1 MQLLGSIM
9 LLASLLAGA
18 FHYNEQL
25 ALKEDLAGRRRW
37 FKNWAIRG
45 LGVPLLLWFVFN
57 LGSTPVLPA
66 MFPTGKAGATWFGRM
81 LILSPPAVMIISSYW
96 AALTFG
102 WLLFGF
108 AAQTGQKKQLVAA
121 GLGWA
126 VLMSPLVAVALFVG
140 RLEGLGLAFMP
151 LLVPLLFFASR
162 EVEELPPPTPL
173 YARAIGELK
182 MGRYANAEKRVLEE
196 LEKCQDDFDGW
207 MMLADLYA
215 NHFHDLLDASRTIR
229 DIVGQPQITP
239 SQIAV
244 AYHRL
249 ADWHLKANDPASA
262 RRALEEIGRRL
273 PGSHLAHMAQ
283 LRLKQLPATQEEFAE
298 QSKPRSVR
306 MPALNDTLDQ
316 PAENAEPR
324 LDKEKAALLANE
336 CVAKLKANPNDVPA
350 REKLARLLA
359 EDLGKAGAGLGQL
372 ELLMG
377 MPGQPEE
384 KMAGWLALAAAWQI
398 TYRKDN
404 EAAKGSLRR
413 LLQEYPQT
421 PQAFAAQR
429 RLNLIEMDE
438 RLQKAR
444 EAGKTTKER
453 LRISTEGLD
462 GTEQPESSA

>member
-66 MFPTGKAGATWFGRM
+66 MFPTGKAGATWFARM

-140 RLEGLGLAFMP
+140 R
-151 LLVPLLFFASR
+151 
-162 EVEELPPPTPL
+162 
-173 YARAIGELK
+173 
-182 MGRYANAEKRVLEE
+182 LEE

-273 PGSHLAHMAQ
+273 PGSH
-283 LRLKQLPATQEEFAE
+283 R
-298 QSKPRSVR
+298 
-306 MPALNDTLDQ
+306 
-316 PAENAEPR
+316 
-324 LDKEKAALLANE
+324 
-336 CVAKLKANPNDVPA
+336 
-350 REKLARLLA
+350 
-359 EDLGKAGAGLGQL
+359 
-372 ELLMG
+372 
-377 MPGQPEE
+377 
-384 KMAGWLALAAAWQI
+384 
-398 TYRKDN
+398 
-404 EAAKGSLRR
+404 
-413 LLQEYPQT
+413 
-421 PQAFAAQR
+421 
-429 RLNLIEMDE
+429 
-438 RLQKAR
+438 
-444 EAGKTTKER
+444 
-453 LRISTEGLD
+453 
-462 GTEQPESSA
+462 